1 MAKRNPYRPRQRPSG
16 RKKSRY
22 APKKPARVTIR
33 PAADAKLKKVFATI
47 GVPPKK
53 PFQPDPF
60 QIQALKA
67 IASADCL
74 VTAPTGAGK
83 TWIAEQAIARLLAE
97 TGGRAW
103 YASPL
108 KALSNA
114 KYTEFCAAF
123 GAERVGILTGDRKEN
138 AEAPVIIGTTEI
150 LRNHLYDAMHR
161 GETLHTDL
169 VILDEAHFLGDP
181 ERGVVWEEIMIYLP
195 TRIPLLLLS
204 ATIGN
209 AHRIADWLSS
219 IRSRPCRVVAETRR
233 PVPLHPLFF
242 HPGGTLMPLTAPTGK
257 GGKTRLYKK
266 VNDFVHARR
275 SPRIAVPGKLPP
287 FGDILA
293 VLKKYRLHP
302 VIFFLKSRADCDS
315 ALKLCHNNQIQDD
328 QRQQMLHRRVNSL
341 VSRSA
346 HMADHKQ
353 RWFLENL
360 AVGSHHSG
368 QLPAWKLI
376 LENLMTDGLLDAV
389 FATSTVA
396 AGVNFPARTVVM
408 FNSDRYNGVDF
419 SPLTPTELHQMTGR
433 AGRRGM
439 DNIGFAVSI
448 PGKFMDLR
456 MIARLLG
463 SSPSDV
469 VSQIKINFSMVLNLL
484 LSHAPDQIEK
494 LLERSFA
501 TYLLSLRDARR
512 GKSEASRADRMF
524 LWRDFQRHLE
534 FLQHSRYVLPDGR
547 LTDDGLWASRLRVDQ
562 PLLIAE
568 GFRLG
573 AFPVKDP
580 VLMAAV
586 VSCFVFEKESDD
598 HLDSKSLPKALKHAF
613 AGLREAL
620 TPFAHQMFAAG
631 FPVRP
636 LFIRPAAATYAWA
649 NGAPWETVLQIAEME
664 EGIFSSLILRIA
676 DNLRHIRNLKD
687 IFPEPAA
694 SASAAIDL
702 ILRDPVSLYQG
713 GFQA

>member
-1 MAKRNPYRPRQRPSG
+1 M
-16 RKKSRY
+16 
-22 APKKPARVTIR
+22 
-33 PAADAKLKKVFATI
+33 KKVFATI
-47 GVPPKK
+47 GVPPKQ
-53 PFQPDPF
+53 PFRPDPF
-60 QIQALKA
+60 QLQALA
-67 IASADCL
+67 AMASADCL

-83 TWIAEQAIARLLAE
+83 TWIAERAIARLLAE

-114 KYTEFCAAF
+114 KYTEFSAAF
-123 GAERVGILTGDRKEN
+123 GADQVGILTGDRKEN

-161 GETLHTDL
+161 GETLNTDL

-181 ERGVVWEEIMIYLP
+181 ERGVVWEEVMIYLP

-209 AHRIADWLSS
+209 ADQIAAWLSH

-233 PVPLHPLFF
+233 PVPLYPLFF
-242 HPGGTLMPLTAPTGK
+242 HPSGTLTPLLKASAK

-266 VNDFVHARR
+266 VGDFVHARKP
-275 SPRIAVPGKLPP
+275 PRIASPGKLPP

-302 VIFFLKSRADCDS
+302 VIFFLKSRADCDR
-315 ALKLCHNNQIQDD
+315 ALQLCQNNQIEDD
-328 QRQQMLHRRVNSL
+328 LRRQKLQRRVSML
-341 VSRSA
+341 VSHSS
-346 HMADHKQ
+346 HMAEHKQ

-419 SPLTPTELHQMTGR
+419 SPLTPTEFHQMTGR

-439 DNIGFAVSI
+439 DNVGFAVSV
-448 PGKFMDLR
+448 PGKFMDLQ
-456 MIARLLG
+456 MIARLLHAR
-463 SSPSDV
+463 PSNV

-484 LSHAPDQIEK
+484 LSHSPEQIQK

-501 TYLLSLRDARR
+501 TYLLGGRDAKR
-512 GKSEASRADRMF
+512 GLSDPARADRRF
-524 LWRDFQRHLE
+524 LWRDFLRHLE
-534 FLQHSRYVLPDGR
+534 FLQQHRYVLPDGS
-547 LTDDGLWASRLRVDQ
+547 LTEDGMWASRLRVDQ

-573 AFPVKDP
+573 ALPVKDP

-598 HLDSKSLPKALKHAF
+598 HLDGDSLPKLLKGAF
-613 AGLREAL
+613 VDLKEAL
-620 TPFAHQMFAAG
+620 TPFARQMFAAG
-631 FPVRP
+631 FAVRP
-636 LFIRPAAATYAWA
+636 LFIRPAAAVFAWA
-649 NGAPWETVLQIAEME
+649 NGAPWETALHIAEME

-676 DNLRHIRNLKD
+676 DNLRHIRNLQD
-687 IFPEPAA
+687 IFPQPAA

-702 ILRDPVSLYQG
+702 ILRDPVSLY
-713 GFQA
+713 